1 MLYKIIIFII
11 FYSILEYSSADEAKC
26 LKCICNH
33 ESGCKPLK
41 CHWDVNSLS
50 CGYFQIK
57 LPYYKDCGSPMRK
70 SGESIDSAWKRCS
83 SDYQCSLKCVQAY
96 IKRYQ
101 GKCPANMNACEKMSR
116 VHNGGPGGC
125 RSSSTNG
132 YWAAIKK
139 CHG

>member
-1 MLYKIIIFII
+1 MLFRTFAPNFCPTFVLPNFCPTMYI
-11 FYSILEYSSADEAKC
+11 
-26 LKCICNH
+26 
-33 ESGCKPLK
+33 
-41 CHWDVNSLS
+41 
-50 CGYFQIK
+50 IK
-57 LPYYKDCGSPMRK
+57 LPYYIDCGSPMRK
-70 SGESIDSAWKRCS
+70 SGETIDSAWKRCS
-83 SDYQCSLKCVQAY
+83 GDYQCSLKCVQAY